1 MRVGFC
7 NAHTAILTAAAS
19 SCRRKGSGRVMSN
32 IAYCRLLFKKI
43 MQAGEPGGTGL
54 ALLFRCKKCTQALTF
69 HANTL
74 APMLMYRCSCSPCVS
89 ELHCD
94 GLCHRFNFSHHLLAG
109 GPRAVDHIRPDS
121 YKLHLSTR
129 ASPKDSHSTARW
141 NHLASHPGC
150 ILSAWT
156 CSLCFCFRSFRAE

>member
-1 MRVGFC
+1 MAGPRLTL
-7 NAHTAILTAAAS
+7 HTAGCCLRK
-19 SCRRKGSGRVMSN
+19 SCRRWNRAEQVWLCFSGAKKKVHSLFTQTRSHR
-32 IAYCRLLFKKI
+32 CRR
-43 MQAGEPGGTGL
+43 TGV
-54 ALLFRCKKCTQALTF
+54 AA
-69 HANTL
+69 
-74 APMLMYRCSCSPCVS
+74 SPCVS

-129 ASPKDSHSTARW
+129 ASPKDSRGTARW
-141 NHLASHPGC
+141 NHLGSHPGC

-156 CSLCFCFRSFRAE
+156 CSLCFCSSSFGAE

>member
-1 MRVGFC
+1 MAGSC
-7 NAHTAILTAAAS
+7 LTLHTAGCCLRKP
-19 SCRRKGSGRVMSN
+19 CRWWNRVEQVWLRFLG
-32 IAYCRLLFKKI
+32 A
-43 MQAGEPGGTGL
+43 
-54 ALLFRCKKCTQALTF
+54 KKCTRALTF

-74 APMLMYRCSCSPCVS
+74 TPMLMYRCSCSPCVS

-94 GLCHRFNFSHHLLAG
+94 SLCHRFNFSHHLLAG

-141 NHLASHPGC
+141 NHLGSHPGC

-156 CSLCFCFRSFRAE
+156 RSLCFCFRSFRAE